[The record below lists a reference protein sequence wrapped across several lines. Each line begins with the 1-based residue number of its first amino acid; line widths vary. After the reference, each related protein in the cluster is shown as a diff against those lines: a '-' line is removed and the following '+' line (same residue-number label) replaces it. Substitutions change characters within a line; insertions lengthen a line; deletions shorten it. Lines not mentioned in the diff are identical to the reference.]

1 MEGVPP
7 KFAPFKKTRVVLAL
21 ESEPM
26 PIDQKTD
33 LTAHATKPFRAA
45 EGGGAETDEQADAAV
60 EPLMFGKKRARA
72 LKEGAEGSSETIAKP
87 RASKIGQS
95 GADEALP
102 EFLRRAKAAD
112 DRKKKR
118 ERASGLATGAD
129 GAKAKATVFSRTNVA
144 SREEQAAIVA
154 GFPEEL
160 QAKSK
165 ILLDVE
171 AEIPYE
177 IEPPSETFVPMTRR
191 GFGSFIIDEYSPIF
205 PTKEERKL
213 DVASCAKKGEEG
225 KKEVKIYHY
234 QAFIREYLR
243 YESPYRGLLVYH
255 GLGSGKTCSAIA
267 AAEALFG
274 NRGSKIIVMTPFSL
288 RDNFISEINFCGFKH
303 FRLQNHWTS
312 MSLKPG
318 STPEPGMV
326 KMFAINV
333 YGIPETFFTKR
344 VTRIWVPDFDSAPN
358 FDSLAPEEKDEV
370 QTQLKTTIEHRIKF
384 INYNGILARELK
396 AMVCGTPDIFDNAV
410 IVVDEIHNL
419 TRLMQG
425 NLERPFTKAKPLETL
440 TPDRRPLPQC
450 GMSGKYTRGY
460 LFYRLFMGAKNSK
473 IIGLS
478 GTPLINF
485 PDELGILMNILHG
498 PIQTIDFVLAVEPGR
513 AVEDIVRKIA
523 NNNENL
529 DTVFF
534 TASEGSLSVT
544 VTRIPE
550 QFVKIFGEKEDIMGI
565 RRRDPLQPIPTLQQV
580 WDGLAESI
588 KAEKVVIRGAPFLKA
603 QELLP
608 SWDTLFRG
616 AFLEE
621 DGITLKNELVLQ
633 KRIRGLISY
642 YRGIQGNVMPKVI
655 KDEIVGIP
663 LSGYSLTIYNKL
675 RNQEIQVEMSKPKPQ
690 AASGG
695 DAVWAEISDIAS
707 MKTPSNYRM
716 SSRQACNFIF
726 PEGLTRP
733 RPRNLAEQDIETGK
747 DRDKIIEAD
756 MEDKVAGQESDA
768 DSVVDGDDEEAKAQ
782 EGLVAGAKP
791 TVKPIKGS
799 REEAEAYKAAI
810 KVAKNKLR
818 EMGPTHLQLD
828 GPAERNLAKYS
839 PKFAAMLKNI
849 NAIDGSCLVYSQFL
863 EMEGIGIF
871 GICMEANGYVPIE
884 IVPGGDGKLK
894 FSDKTAASLAKGPKV
909 KENRY
914 IEFTGTGSK
923 EQRGAA
929 VSVFNARLDKLPPAM
944 EKVLKEG
951 GWLDNFDG
959 GLCRT
964 FCITSA
970 GAEGLSLKAVRSV
983 HIMEPYWNT
992 VRTQQ
997 VKGRAVRIC
1006 SHMDLPEAD
1015 QNVSI
1020 YTYCT
1025 TIPDEAVIAQAVDK
1039 TLERSDR
1046 FSAKDAAILGVPVPP
1061 SAKGKEID
1069 ADLFKKVEEKPEE
1082 PIPEGSQASLIGPIR
1097 FGLKLENDYKGF
1109 LTMAPSPIVVDGK
1122 RYPTVEHYFQ
1132 AMKFPNDLQWQEAI
1146 RVADKGLKA
1155 RQLGEDKT
1163 KTPRADWDKV
1173 KEAVLKE
1180 ALVAKFQQNR
1190 GLLQLLKETGTRP
1203 IVFES
1208 NDPYWGAGLTG
1219 KGKNRLGELLV
1230 QVRTELREYQLP
1242 VAVGDQPPLKPVDV
1256 TALQEEGEGGEGEGE
1271 VKAKEIVPDSASAA
1285 AVAAPIDWSRAGG
1298 ASSGAADEEDEEE
1311 GGRDIRYQGGGA
1323 IELEL
1328 MPSSYLQEGG
1338 GPEDDDRDIILTS
1351 DQKVLLISLRKERV
1365 MSALQTLMKTVSVD
1379 CKLNFEDNN
1388 DGSFKCLDLG
1398 DNIGS
1403 FAYHP
1408 DLQKD
1413 IVETSAAFKVQ
1424 EKPVAPKAAAA
1435 KASEPVAAVVAS
1447 GPVAAPVAAAQKGPA
1462 LKKINYRGTD
1472 YRYSYKL
1479 NPATGLPFGYIFFE
1493 INDLYGEAEPVGYT
1507 GVSKK
1512 GMPSGDIFT
1521 AKPDWA

>member
-21 ESEPM
+21 EDTAM

-45 EGGGAETDEQADAAV
+45 EGGGAETGEEADAALAV

-72 LKEGAEGSSETIAKP
+72 LKEGVAPVALVGS
-87 RASKIGQS
+87 
-95 GADEALP
+95 DEALP
-102 EFLRRAKAAD
+102 EFLKRAKAAD

-118 ERASGLATGAD
+118 ERASGTATGAAI
-129 GAKAKATVFSRTNVA
+129 GAEGAKATVFSRTNAA

-154 GFPEEL
+154 SFPEDL

-165 ILLDVE
+165 ILLDIE

-177 IEPPSETFVPMTRR
+177 IEPPSDTFIPMTRR
-191 GFGSFIIDEYSPIF
+191 GFGSFIMDEYSPIF

-213 DVASCAKKGEEG
+213 DVATCAKKGEEG

-326 KMFAINV
+326 KMFATNV

-344 VTRIWVPDFDSAPN
+344 VTRIWVPDFDSPPN
-358 FDSLAPEEKDEV
+358 FDSLSPEEKDEI
-370 QTQLKTTIEHRIKF
+370 QTQLKATIEHRIKF

-396 AMVCGTPDIFDNAV
+396 AMVCGTPDIFDNSV

-440 TPDRRPLPQC
+440 TPDRKPLPQC

-513 AVEDIVRKIA
+513 AVEDIVKKIV

-534 TASEGSLSVT
+534 MASEGSMSVT
-544 VTRIPE
+544 VTRLPE
-550 QFVKIFGEKEDIMGI
+550 QFIKIFGDKDDIMGI
-565 RRRDPLQPIPTLQQV
+565 KRRNPLQAIPTLQQV

-588 KAEKVVIRGAPFLKA
+588 KAEKIVIRGAPYLKA

-621 DGITLKNELVLQ
+621 DGITLKNSMVLQ

-655 KDEIVGIP
+655 KDEVVGIP

-695 DAVWAEISDIAS
+695 DAVWAEINEIAT

-726 PEGLTRP
+726 PEGVTRP
-733 RPRNLAEQDIETGK
+733 RPRNLEEQDVETGK

-756 MEDKVAGQESDA
+756 MENKVAGQESDA

-782 EGLVAGAKP
+782 EALVAGAKAG
-791 TVKPIKGS
+791 VRPIRGS
-799 REEAEAYKAAI
+799 KEEAEAYRAAI

-818 EMGPTHLQLD
+818 EMGQTHLQLD
-828 GPAERNLAKYS
+828 GPPERNLAKYS

-849 NAIDGSCLVYSQFL
+849 NGIEGSCLVYSQFL

-894 FSDKTAASLAKGPKV
+894 FSDRTAVSLAKGPKV

-944 EKVLKEG
+944 EKVLKDG
-951 GWLDNFDG
+951 GWQDNFDG

-1006 SHMDLPEAD
+1006 SHMDLPEQD

-1025 TIPDEAVIAQAVDK
+1025 TIPDEAVIAQAIDK

-1046 FSAKDAAILGVPVPP
+1046 FSAKDAAVLGVPVPP

-1069 ADLFKKVEEKPEE
+1069 ADMFKKVEEVAEA
-1082 PIPEGSQASLIGPIR
+1082 PIPEGAQAALIGPIR

-1132 AMKFPNDLQWQEAI
+1132 AMKFPDDLQWQEAI

-1163 KTPRADWDKV
+1163 KKPRADWEKV
-1173 KEAVLKE
+1173 KEGVMKD

-1219 KGKNRLGELLV
+1219 KGKNRLGLLLV
-1230 QVRTELREYQLP
+1230 QVRTELREYEVP
-1242 VAVGDQPPLKPVDV
+1242 AAVGDQAPLKQVDFA
-1256 TALQEEGEGGEGEGE
+1256 ALEPEPEPEQEKQGS
-1271 VKAKEIVPDSASAA
+1271 VPGIG
-1285 AVAAPIDWSRAGG
+1285 V
-1298 ASSGAADEEDEEE
+1298 SGK
-1311 GGRDIRYQGGGA
+1311 ILGGGA
-1323 IELEL
+1323 GIGLVNQQGGVLDLRPDEL
-1328 MPSSYLQEGG
+1328 MPEEIYVQEGG
-1338 GPEDDDRDIILTS
+1338 AGDAEAEEDREIILTS

-1413 IVETSAAFKVQ
+1413 IVETSAAFKVAGP
-1424 EKPVAPKAAAA
+1424 KVAGPNVQSKALPAG
-1435 KASEPVAAVVAS
+1435 PIGGS
-1447 GPVAAPVAAAQKGPA
+1447 GVEAAPPPPAPIALKGPA

-1479 NPATGLPFGYIFFE
+1479 NPATGLPFGYIFYQ

-1512 GMPSGDIFT
+1512 GLPQGDISV
-1521 AKPDWA
+1521 AKPEWA

>member
-21 ESEPM
+21 EKDEPL

-33 LTAHATKPFRAA
+33 LTAHATKEFRAA

-60 EPLMFGKKRARA
+60 ALEPLMFGKKQKRA
-72 LKEGAEGSSETIAKP
+72 LKEGEVVEAKP
-87 RASKIGQS
+87 RASKIALQV
-95 GADEALP
+95 ADEALP

-118 ERASGLATGAD
+118 ERASGLGAATGVD
-129 GAKAKATVFSRTNVA
+129 GAKAGPTVFSRTNAA

-154 GFPEEL
+154 SFPEEL

-177 IEPPSETFVPMTRR
+177 IEPPSEAFIPMTRR

-213 DVASCAKKGEEG
+213 DVATCAKKGEEG

-326 KMFAINV
+326 KMFATNV

-344 VTRIWVPDFDSAPN
+344 VTRVWVPDFDSPPN
-358 FDSLAPEEKDEV
+358 FDGLAPEEKDEI
-370 QTQLKTTIEHRIKF
+370 QTQLKATIEHRIKF

-440 TPDRRPLPQC
+440 TPDRKPLPQC

-513 AVEDIVRKIA
+513 AVEDIVKKIV

-534 TASEGSLSVT
+534 MASEGSMSVT
-544 VTRIPE
+544 VTRLPE
-550 QFVKIFGEKEDIMGI
+550 QFVKVFGEKEDIMGI
-565 RRRDPLQPIPTLQQV
+565 KRRDPLQAIPTLQQV

-588 KAEKVVIRGAPFLKA
+588 KAEKIVIRGAPYLKA

-621 DGITLKNELVLQ
+621 DGITLKNSMVLQ

-655 KDEIVGIP
+655 KDEVVGIP
-663 LSGYSLTIYNKL
+663 LSGYALTIYNKL

-690 AASGG
+690 AATGG
-695 DAVWAEISDIAS
+695 DAVWAEINDIAT

-726 PEGLTRP
+726 PEGVTRP
-733 RPRNLAEQDIETGK
+733 RPRNLEELDIETGK

-756 MEDKVAGQESDA
+756 MEDKVAGRDSDA
-768 DSVVDGDDEEAKAQ
+768 ESVVDGDDDEAKAQ
-782 EGLVAGAKP
+782 EALVAGAKGA
-791 TVKPIKGS
+791 VRPIKGS
-799 REEAEAYKAAI
+799 REEAEAYRAAI

-818 EMGPTHLQLD
+818 EMGQTHLQLE
-828 GPAERNLAKYS
+828 GPPERNLAKYS

-849 NAIDGSCLVYSQFL
+849 GAIDGSCLVYSQFL

-884 IVPGGDGKLK
+884 IVAGGDGKLK
-894 FSDKTAASLAKGPKV
+894 FSDRTAASLAKGPKV

-944 EKVLKEG
+944 EKVLKDG
-951 GWLDNFDG
+951 GWVDNFDG

-1006 SHMDLPEAD
+1006 SHMDLPDAE

-1025 TIPDEAVIAQAVDK
+1025 TIPDEAVIAQAIDK

-1046 FSAKDAAILGVPVPP
+1046 FSAKDAAVLGVPVPP

-1069 ADLFKKVEEKPEE
+1069 ADMFKKVEEVAEA
-1082 PIPEGSQASLIGPIR
+1082 PIPEGAQATLIGPIR

-1109 LTMAPSPIVVDGK
+1109 LTMAPSPIVIDGK

-1132 AMKFPNDLQWQEAI
+1132 AMKFPDDLQWQEAI

-1163 KTPRADWDKV
+1163 KAPRADWEKV
-1173 KEAVLKE
+1173 KDAVLRE

-1203 IVFES
+1203 IIFES

-1219 KGKNRLGELLV
+1219 KGKNRLGLLLV
-1230 QVRTELREYQLP
+1230 QVRTELREYQVP
-1242 VAVGDQPPLKPVDV
+1242 AAVGDQAPLSQVDF
-1256 TALQEEGEGGEGEGE
+1256 TALQEQDQGE
-1271 VKAKEIVPDSASAA
+1271 AVPEAVEAVPEAA
-1285 AVAAPIDWSRAGG
+1285 EAMPEAAEAAEAPEAAEAVAAAP
-1298 ASSGAADEEDEEE
+1298 DELLPP
-1311 GGRDIRYQGGGA
+1311 A
-1323 IELEL
+1323 KV
-1328 MPSSYLQEGG
+1328 QEGG
-1338 GPEDDDRDIILTS
+1338 GDDDDRDIILTS

-1424 EKPVAPKAAAA
+1424 GIAAGPK
-1435 KASEPVAAVVAS
+1435 VVAEAGPAVEVS
-1447 GPVAAPVAAAQKGPA
+1447 AAPVAAPVAAVPQVQKGPA

-1479 NPATGLPFGYIFFE
+1479 NPATGLPFGYIFYQ

-1512 GMPSGDIFT
+1512 GLPQGDIFI
-1521 AKPDWA
+1521 AKPEWA